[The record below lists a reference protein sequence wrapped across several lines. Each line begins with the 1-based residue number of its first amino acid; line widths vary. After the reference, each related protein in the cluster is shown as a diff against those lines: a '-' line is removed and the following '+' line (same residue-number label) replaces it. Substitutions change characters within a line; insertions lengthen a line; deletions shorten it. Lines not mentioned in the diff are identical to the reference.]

1 MATHRP
7 FRFIAAAPSL
17 DRPVAAWRD
26 DVRRLDDLGFAT
38 VAVSDHLTGGW
49 ALDPMVALMAAAE
62 ASDRLRLLSLVLAN
76 DFRHPA
82 VVHRSA
88 AMIDVFSSGRL
99 ELGLGAGWLRADYQ
113 AAGVGF
119 DDPATRI
126 ERLAESVQILKLLF
140 GQEPATFTGRHYSI
154 DALDGLPKP
163 VQQPR
168 PPILIG
174 GGGRRALTLA
184 AHEADIIS
192 VHARLRDGALTA
204 AAARD
209 LGQTAMQRKVDLLRS
224 EAAAAGRALEAI
236 DLQFSIYLSEIHDA
250 TSRAR
255 QAVSSFSRLLK
266 ADPGLV
272 ASSPSVLVG
281 SLDECVE
288 KLEERRERYGFN
300 YLKISGDP
308 ATIAPL
314 VARLAGR

>member
-7 FRFIAAAPSL
+7 FRFIASAPSL
-17 DRPVAAWRD
+17 DRSVAAWRD
-26 DVRRLDDLGFAT
+26 AVRSLEDLGFAT

-49 ALDPMVALMAAAE
+49 TLDPMVALMAAGE

-82 VVHRSA
+82 LLHRSA

-99 ELGLGAGWLRADYQ
+99 ELGLGAGWLKADYQ

-126 ERLAESVQILKLLF
+126 ERLAESVRILKLLF
-140 GQEPATFTGRHYSI
+140 GPEPATFAGRHYSI
-154 DALDGLPKP
+154 EALDGLPKP

-174 GGGRRALTLA
+174 GGGRRSLTLA
-184 AHEADIIS
+184 AREADIIS
-192 VHARLRDGALTA
+192 VHALLRAGALTSE
-204 AAARD
+204 AARD
-209 LGQTAMQRKVDLLRS
+209 LGDTAMQRKIDLLRT
-224 EAAAAGRALEAI
+224 EATAAGRALEAV
-236 DLQFSIYLSEIHDA
+236 DLQFSIYLCEIHDA
-250 TSRAR
+250 TSDNRA
-255 QAVSSFSRLLK
+255 AVSSFSRLLK
-266 ADPGLV
+266 ADPDLM

-281 SLDECVE
+281 SLEECVE

-300 YLKISGDP
+300 YLKISADP

>member
-17 DRPVAAWRD
+17 DRPVPAWKD
-26 DVRRLDDLGFAT
+26 AVRRLEDLGFTT

-49 ALDPMVALMAAAE
+49 ALDPMVALMVAGE

-82 VVHRSA
+82 LLHRSA
-88 AMIDVFSSGRL
+88 AMVDVFSSGRL
-99 ELGLGAGWLRADYQ
+99 ELGLGAGWLKADYQ
-113 AAGVGF
+113 ATGLGF

-140 GQEPATFTGRHYSI
+140 GPAPATFAGRHYRI
-154 DALDGLPKP
+154 EALDGLPKP

-174 GGGRRALTLA
+174 GGGRRSLSLA
-184 AHEADIIS
+184 AKEADIIS
-192 VHARLRDGALTA
+192 VHSMLGGGTLTA
-204 AAARD
+204 QAARD
-209 LGQTAMQRKVDLLRS
+209 LGQPAVEAKIGILRS
-224 EAAAAGRALEAI
+224 AARAAGRALEAI
-236 DLQFSIYLSEIHDA
+236 DLQFSVYLCEIQDS

-255 QAVSSFSRLLK
+255 EAVSSFSRFLK
-266 ADPGLV
+266 ADPDLM

-281 SLDECVE
+281 SLEECVE
-288 KLEERRERYGFN
+288 KLEERRERFGFN
-300 YLKISGDP
+300 YLKISAEP
-308 ATIAPL
+308 AMIAPL

>member
-7 FRFIAAAPSL
+7 FRFIAAAPPL
-17 DRPVAAWRD
+17 DRPVPAWRD
-26 DVRRLDDLGFAT
+26 AVRRLEGLGFAT
-38 VAVSDHLTGGW
+38 LAVSDHLTGGW
-49 ALDPMVALMAAAE
+49 ALDPMVTLMAAGE

-82 VVHRSA
+82 LLHRSA

-99 ELGLGAGWLRADYQ
+99 ELGLGAGWLKADYQ
-113 AAGVGF
+113 AAGVAF
-119 DDPATRI
+119 DDPVTRI
-126 ERLAESVQILKLLF
+126 ERLAESVAILKLLF
-140 GQEPATFTGRHYSI
+140 GPEPATFTGRHYSI
-154 DALDGLPKP
+154 EALDGLPKP

-192 VHARLRDGALTA
+192 VHAILRAGALTA
-204 AAARD
+204 EAARD
-209 LGQTAMQRKVDLLRS
+209 LGHTEMDRKIALLRS
-224 EAAAAGRALEAI
+224 EAIAAGRALEAV
-236 DLQFSIYLSEIHDA
+236 DLQFSIYLCEIHDSA
-250 TSRAR
+250 ARGR

-266 ADPGLV
+266 ADPGLI

-281 SLDECVE
+281 SLEECVE

-300 YLKISGDP
+300 YLKISADP